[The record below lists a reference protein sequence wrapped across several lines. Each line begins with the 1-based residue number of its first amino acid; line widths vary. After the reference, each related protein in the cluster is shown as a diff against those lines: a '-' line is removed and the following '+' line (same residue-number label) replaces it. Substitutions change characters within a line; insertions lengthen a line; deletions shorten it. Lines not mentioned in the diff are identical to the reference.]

1 MTMHKIQISD
11 NCYPGKL
18 LQDCIESE
26 NKDIESVA
34 QIAKDISIFS
44 GRQLD
49 QLIQE
54 NSNLLVFPQNINAFN
69 DEIEELQ
76 ICSYDN
82 QSKCISTGNMALCL
96 SSPVRS
102 ST

>member
-34 QIAKDISIFS
+34 QIAKRYFY
-44 GRQLD
+44 
-49 QLIQE
+49 
-54 NSNLLVFPQNINAFN
+54 F
-69 DEIEELQ
+69 
-76 ICSYDN
+76 
-82 QSKCISTGNMALCL
+82 
-96 SSPVRS
+96 
-102 ST
+102 